1 MANTNAPFG
10 LRPLM
15 AGGSAP
21 TGFANWTRKN
31 GILYNNATA
40 IYSGDLVQT
49 LSTGYLGQWTA
60 TTAASQCAGVF
71 VGCERYSTSQ
81 NTKYYSPYWP
91 GTDAA
96 SGTVDAFLIPIQ
108 QAANMMFVIQ
118 TDGTGITVADIGA
131 NADIVVGTG
140 STSGGCF
147 SGSYLDTGTLNTTAT
162 LPLRIMDLWSNWC
175 PVGPGTQAG
184 AYNWAVVSINM
195 TGQTGI

>member
-21 TGFANWTRKN
+21 TGFANQTRRN
-31 GILYNNATA
+31 GILSSNGTA
-40 IYSGDLVQT
+40 IYYGDLVKS

-60 TTAASQCAGVF
+60 TTAASQVAGVF
-71 VGCERYSTSQ
+71 AGCRRYSTSTNQ
-81 NTKYYSPYWP
+81 PYYNPYWP

-96 SGTVDAFLIPIQ
+96 SGTVDAFLMPIQ
-108 QAANMMFVIQ
+108 QAATMWFVIQ
-118 TDGTGITVADIGA
+118 TDATGITLADIGA

-140 STSGGCF
+140 NTSTGF

-162 LPLRIMDLWSNWC
+162 LPLRIMDLWSNYC

-184 AYNWAVVSINM
+184 AYNWAVVSINS